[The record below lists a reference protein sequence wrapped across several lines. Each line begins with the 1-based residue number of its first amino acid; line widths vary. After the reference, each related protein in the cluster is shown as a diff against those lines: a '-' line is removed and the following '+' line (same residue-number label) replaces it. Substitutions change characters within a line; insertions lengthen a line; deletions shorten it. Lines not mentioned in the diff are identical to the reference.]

1 MTEDSSLQLKLLIK
15 SFPNACFLVHARR
28 RVELVLLVPPG
39 IELPPLVLRLQD
51 ITCQG
56 EVDRLVAVSHVELVS
71 AIALPPGGLSE
82 ADVLLVRLLTLHH
95 GRLVLD
101 LGVEARG
108 AVRGAVDRPTSVQ
121 FSGSGL
127 GRQCLERI
135 RSSFAHFC
143 SENIT

>member
-1 MTEDSSLQLKLLIK
+1 MTEDSGLQLELLIK
-15 SFPNACFLVHARR
+15 SFPRASFFVHARR
-28 RVELVLLVPPG
+28 VKLVPLVPPAV
-39 IELPPLVLRLQD
+39 ELPRLVLRLRD
-51 ITCQG
+51 IVGQG
-56 EVDRLVAVSHVELVS
+56 EVDPLVAVAVA
-71 AIALPPGGLSE
+71 AIALPPGMLGE
-82 ADVLLVRLLTLHH
+82 ADVLLVWLATLHH

-127 GRQCLERI
+127 CRQCLERI

>member
-1 MTEDSSLQLKLLIK
+1 M
-15 SFPNACFLVHARR
+15 
-28 RVELVLLVPPG
+28 LVPPG
-39 IELPPLVLRLQD
+39 IELPPLVLRLRD
-51 ITCQG
+51 IVGQG
-56 EVDRLVAVSHVELVS
+56 EVDPLVAVTHVELVS

-127 GRQCLERI
+127 CRQCLERI